1 MNFYYL
7 PSTCALI
14 TCLSQ
19 MLKIIYDAEV
29 VSEEAIL
36 AWADEKELA
45 DEEEKRLVKKVGA
58 RCVLDLVL
66 SV

>member
-1 MNFYYL
+1 
-7 PSTCALI
+7 
-14 TCLSQ
+14 

-45 DEEEKRLVKKVGA
+45 EEEEKALVKKV
-58 RCVLDLVL
+58 CVCLC
-66 SV
+66 